1 MVISILQL
9 LQFVKKF
16 LSIDSWYENPT
27 AIVFLIS
34 DLQQQNVVSLTSCNS
49 IQLICNKRATNVSS
63 CSEEGF
69 NIHSVH
75 RGINSPTPPLKNT
88 APFLSKSP
96 LILANCLSPPPL
108 FRRTPLL
115 YWFFVTPPSLKV
127 EWTPKILTFF
137 ILNTIFSF
145 KSN

>member
-9 LQFVKKF
+9 LQFVEKF
-16 LSIDSWYENPT
+16 LSIDSWYENPI

-34 DLQQQNVVSLTSCNS
+34 DLLQQNVVSLTSCNS
-49 IQLICNKRATNVSS
+49 IQLVCNKRATNVSS

-75 RGINSPTPPLKNT
+75 RDINSSRPLSFQVPPYIGK
-88 APFLSKSP
+88 LSKP
-96 LILANCLSPPPL
+96 PPPL

-115 YWFFVTPPSLKV
+115 YWFFVTPPPLKV
-127 EWTPKILTFF
+127 QFFQWTPKILTFF

>member
-75 RGINSPTPPLKNT
+75 RGINSPPPSQKYRPLSFQVPPYIGK
-88 APFLSKSP
+88 LSK
-96 LILANCLSPPPL
+96 PPPL

-127 EWTPKILTFF
+127 QWTPKILTFF